1 MHPFFSITESYCSD
15 ALCFRIVWQNYIKTT
30 HSTKVFIWLVM
41 KIVHTTSSAIRS
53 QVPNTE
59 HISTEIIKTG
69 IWGKLL
75 KGKFIIRVILEYT
88 SILYTCDVFIYV
100 NVYARIGLCS
110 QQNSCELE
118 FWVGEGFTTLC
129 LCTKRVDVRVDESKR
144 ERGGQVEGTLM
155 IFLISI
161 TKKANPKL
169 FKDERQCLLTLKNQ
183 PHAALPT

>member
-129 LCTKRVDVRVDESKR
+129 LCTCACRWEQKR
-144 ERGGQVEGTLM
+144 EGRAGGGDANDLPHKHY
-155 IFLISI
+155 
-161 TKKANPKL
+161 KKS
-169 FKDERQCLLTLKNQ
+169 Q
-183 PHAALPT
+183 PQAV

>member
-1 MHPFFSITESYCSD
+1 MHPFFSITESYCSNVQ
-15 ALCFRIVWQNYIKTT
+15 CFSIVWQNYIKTT
-30 HSTKVFIWLVM
+30 HSTKVFIWPVI

-75 KGKFIIRVILEYT
+75 KGKFIIRVVLVYCT
-88 SILYTCDVFIYV
+88 HVMCSYMWMYMHGLVFV
-100 NVYARIGLCS
+100 LNRTAVSLSSEWGRVLPLCAS
-110 QQNSCELE
+110 AH
-118 FWVGEGFTTLC
+118 
-129 LCTKRVDVRVDESKR
+129 VRVDESKR

-161 TKKANPKL
+161 TKKANTKL